1 MCPGTVHAVLTTD
14 HCIVSGGHFYNS
26 TLFMESARSLIKD
39 HYYGD
44 VTTNTEHDRAIFYF
58 FKIVCA
64 YVEAFDM
71 ERILDVST
79 KGQFFIYLLLCILYI
94 YFVIAF

>member
-1 MCPGTVHAVLTTD
+1 MRPGTVHGVLTTD

-26 TLFMESARSLIKD
+26 TTFVESAKSIVKD

-58 FKIVCA
+58 FKIVCV
-64 YVEAFDM
+64 YVEACDM
-71 ERILDVST
+71 EEHLDSEN
-79 KGQFFIYLLLCILYI
+79 KGS
-94 YFVIAF
+94 